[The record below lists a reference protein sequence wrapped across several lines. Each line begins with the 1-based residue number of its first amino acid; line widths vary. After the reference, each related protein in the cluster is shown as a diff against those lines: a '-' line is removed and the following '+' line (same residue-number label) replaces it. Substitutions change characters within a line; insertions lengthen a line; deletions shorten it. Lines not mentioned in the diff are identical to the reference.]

1 MLGKQSRE
9 GSHTG
14 GELLKDKPR
23 VIFFYRAE
31 QSFDDDNDDFMFP
44 DTDVTKVSACIQI
57 ILQLLCFE
65 QWQNREEA
73 DLEVTEEIMVSQAI
87 RESTQSTS
95 APEVIDLSDAD
106 LLVYCFL

>member
-1 MLGKQSRE
+1 M
-9 GSHTG
+9 
-14 GELLKDKPR
+14 
-23 VIFFYRAE
+23 IFFYRAE

-44 DTDVTKVSACIQI
+44 DTDVTNRPILQVSACIQI

-73 DLEVTEEIMVSQAI
+73 DLEVTKEIMVSRAI

-106 LLVYCFL
+106 WLVYCFL